1 METSEKYPTEENKHE
16 TTFSLIDGMVTVLE
30 EEEEIENAEKKKEE
44 EEEADS
50 SHYSVGGDNG
60 W

>member
-1 METSEKYPTEENKHE
+1 MKTPEQYPGEENKHE

-30 EEEEIENAEKKKEE
+30 EEEELEHPEHKLKE

-50 SHYSVGGDNG
+50 SHFSVGGDNG